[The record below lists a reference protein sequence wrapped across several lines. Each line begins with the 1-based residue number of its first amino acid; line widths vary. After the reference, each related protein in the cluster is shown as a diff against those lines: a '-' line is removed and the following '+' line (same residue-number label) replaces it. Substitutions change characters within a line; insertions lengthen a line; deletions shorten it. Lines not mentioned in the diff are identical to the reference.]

1 MKPLPNSTIFVD
13 EVGLKRILNTLVP
26 SMVLPVNMDL
36 REGIDIPMNA
46 TFGYNITNIM
56 LKTELDYIAAA
67 VKFDFSPI

>member
-1 MKPLPNSTIFVD
+1 MD

-36 REGIDIPMNA
+36 RQGMDIPMNF

-56 LKTELDYIAAA
+56 LKTELDYLATAI
-67 VKFDFSPI
+67 KFDFSPI